1 MKDDLSEGMMKDNK
15 TLEQVMERL
24 NAITEKMEKE
34 TLPLDQ
40 MMALYKEGKALE
52 KEAKEQLLKAD
63 EEIRILE
70 AQESKSDEE

>member
-1 MKDDLSEGMMKDNK
+1 MKENK

-63 EEIRILE
+63 EEIRVLE

>member
-1 MKDDLSEGMMKDNK
+1 MEEKK
-15 TLEQVMERL
+15 TLEEVMERL
-24 NAITEKMEKE
+24 SAITEKMEKE

-52 KEAKEQLLKAD
+52 KEAKERLVQAD

-70 AQESKSDEE
+70 AERGADEE